1 MMNIAQQI
9 IHDLQS
15 RKRVELSGLG
25 TLNLIT
31 KHAEVD
37 EANDKILPP
46 KQEIEFIADK
56 KAVENSYTSHAQE
69 WIRELMSTGEVQ
81 VKGLGKWMNNAG
93 KVIFF
98 PEEKILSN
106 SFYGLEEIS
115 LPKVSRIQPVQSLQ
129 NETKK
134 ASDYKANR
142 SWIWILLALGGVG
155 AIAYFGITQKDEIF
169 GKKSFDNAQ
178 PKKVHVPTKEELLQ
192 KQQQEA
198 VRLKMDSIKADSIKQ
213 DSIKKAAPHWSSKDK
228 KWRKRKK
235 H

>member
-1 MMNIAQQI
+1 MPGR
-9 IHDLQS
+9 L
-15 RKRVELSGLG
+15 
-25 TLNLIT
+25 
-31 KHAEVD
+31 
-37 EANDKILPP
+37 
-46 KQEIEFIADK
+46 F
-56 KAVENSYTSHAQE
+56 
-69 WIRELMSTGEVQ
+69 
-81 VKGLGKWMNNAG
+81 
-93 KVIFF
+93 FF

-115 LPKVSRIQPVQSLQ
+115 LPKVTRIQPVESLR
-129 NETKK
+129 NEAKK
-134 ASDYKANR
+134 TSDYKANR

-155 AIAYFGITQKDEIF
+155 AIAYFGITQKEEIF
-169 GKKSFDNAQ
+169 GKKSFDDAQ

-198 VRLKMDSIKADSIKQ
+198 LKLKTDSIKADSIKK